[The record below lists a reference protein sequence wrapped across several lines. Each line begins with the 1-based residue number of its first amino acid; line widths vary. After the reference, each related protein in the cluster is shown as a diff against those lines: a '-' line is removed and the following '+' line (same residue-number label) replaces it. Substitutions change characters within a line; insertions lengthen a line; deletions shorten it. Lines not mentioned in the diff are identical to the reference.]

1 MTAENKPASVEDIA
15 PIAESGT
22 TSLAGLATNA
32 DLTNAV
38 VGNLYLTC
46 DTTNGD
52 HYDAAEQALVLNTV
66 VDSVMIENVLANP
79 DNMDVIR
86 NNFSGII
93 LTIPAG
99 TGTLSLT
106 IQTTGNRE
114 VAVRIEG
121 QEAETFA
128 KAAKGLIEIPY
139 SVEGDAYVFVYGVVA
154 EEPEAPATLPSKFR
168 ARAKRTEAAE
178 NSVSIYDVQWIV
190 TSTTDIEDIEAAK
203 IGGSQKF
210 LRNGI
215 LLIENN
221 GKTYNALGIE
231 IK

>member
-1 MTAENKPASVEDIA
+1 MTPETKPASVEDIA

-22 TSLAGLATNA
+22 ASMANLPANT

-52 HYDAAEQALVLNTV
+52 HYDATEQALVLNTV
-66 VDSVMIENVLANP
+66 VDEVMIENVLANTG
-79 DNMDVIR
+79 NMDVIR

-106 IQTTGNRE
+106 IQTSGNHE

-139 SVEGDAYVFVYGVVA
+139 SVEGDAYVFVYGVAA
-154 EEPEAPATLPSKFR
+154 EEPEASAALPSKFR

-178 NSVSIYDVQWIV
+178 NSVSIYDIQWVV
-190 TSTTDIEDIEAAK
+190 TSATGAENVQSD
-203 IGGSQKF
+203 QKPSTKV
-210 LRNGI
+210 LRNGL
-215 LLIENN
+215 LLIEQN
-221 GKTYNALGIE
+221 GKIYNVMGAE
-231 IK
+231 VK